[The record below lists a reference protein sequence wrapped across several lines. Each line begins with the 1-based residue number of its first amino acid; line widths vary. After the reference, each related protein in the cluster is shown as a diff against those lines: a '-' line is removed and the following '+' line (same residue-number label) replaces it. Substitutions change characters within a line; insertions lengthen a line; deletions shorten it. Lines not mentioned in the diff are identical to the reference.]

1 MTQIAHGASPA
12 VHGLV
17 PALTSFVG
25 REPAIADVAALLR
38 DYRLVTV
45 TGPGGVGK
53 TRMAAEV
60 ARRVGG
66 RFADGVWLAEL
77 ARVQDPAL
85 VPTAVAVALDIRQA
99 PGAGLV
105 ESMVAVLSRG
115 QLLLI
120 LDNCEH
126 VLTAA
131 AELCLRLLSFA
142 DDVRIL
148 ATSREPLGVA
158 GEARYR
164 LAPLSLPGPDEPA
177 EIAGSEAVRLFAER
191 ARQADQRFALSP
203 ESRSVVAQI
212 VRRLDGIP
220 LAIELA
226 AARVEAL
233 GLAQLADRLD
243 DRLLTGSNQL
253 APERHR
259 SLAVTADWS
268 YQLLGEHER
277 AVFRR
282 LAVFPGP
289 FTLEAA
295 QAVAGADAGLAVLRL
310 VDCSLIAPP
319 QAAGDGLSRYVM
331 LETLRAYAGRQ
342 LVQAGEEPSANAALA
357 RYAVGIAERA
367 AVGLETSATEL
378 AAAARLDADDATVHQ
393 ALGWALED
401 DPATALRL
409 AVALAPWWSLRG
421 RYAAGR
427 ELLSAASRH
436 VMPGG
441 REWCTAQVWL
451 GRLATGA
458 DEAAG
463 LKHFAAARDVLAAGT
478 PVPLLVQSLAG
489 CADCLLNLGHVS
501 EAAEQAGRALELAR
515 NLGYLEGEARALCW
529 LGASAYYAG
538 DHAACLAWWRRA
550 QRIDPASIP
559 GGVVRRSTIFLAIA
573 LFDAGEL
580 AGAAQH
586 CDRALSLAR
595 QAGAVFDQADGL
607 ILMANIDLLTGRL
620 IEARAHLAEA
630 MDLTTRIGNDLLV
643 HDCLD
648 TCGHLC
654 AQTGRYA
661 QAVTVW
667 TADAALRREAGSP
680 IHRAT
685 HSGGRNRCAKPA
697 RLWEQNELT
706 RRRNAEQP

>member
-1 MTQIAHGASPA
+1 MVSERGGDSPAGVEVETVTQIAHGASPA

-331 LETLRAYAGRQ
+331 LETLRAYAAGSWCRRARSPAPMPRWPDMRWGSRSGR
-342 LVQAGEEPSANAALA
+342 LLAWRPVPLSWPPRRGWTLMTRPCTRPWAGRWKTTRPPHCGWLWRWRRGGRCVAAM
-357 RYAVGIAERA
+357 
-367 AVGLETSATEL
+367 
-378 AAAARLDADDATVHQ
+378 RLDVSCC
-393 ALGWALED
+393 
-401 DPATALRL
+401 RL
-409 AVALAPWWSLRG
+409 PPGMSCRE
-421 RYAAGR
+421 AASGVPR
-427 ELLSAASRH
+427 RFGSAASR
-436 VMPGG
+436 
-441 REWCTAQVWL
+441 
-451 GRLATGA
+451 
-458 DEAAG
+458 
-463 LKHFAAARDVLAAGT
+463 
-478 PVPLLVQSLAG
+478 PVPT
-489 CADCLLNLGHVS
+489 
-501 EAAEQAGRALELAR
+501 RP
-515 NLGYLEGEARALCW
+515 
-529 LGASAYYAG
+529 
-538 DHAACLAWWRRA
+538 
-550 QRIDPASIP
+550 PA
-559 GGVVRRSTIFLAIA
+559 
-573 LFDAGEL
+573 
-580 AGAAQH
+580 
-586 CDRALSLAR
+586 
-595 QAGAVFDQADGL
+595 
-607 ILMANIDLLTGRL
+607 
-620 IEARAHLAEA
+620 
-630 MDLTTRIGNDLLV
+630 
-643 HDCLD
+643 
-648 TCGHLC
+648 
-654 AQTGRYA
+654 
-661 QAVTVW
+661 
-667 TADAALRREAGSP
+667 
-680 IHRAT
+680 
-685 HSGGRNRCAKPA
+685 
-697 RLWEQNELT
+697 
-706 RRRNAEQP
+706 